1 MQDGLIA
8 RLAVDTTVLSVDKAY
23 DYLVPT
29 QMSDLKVGHRVLV
42 PFGRGNK
49 LTEALVV
56 SFPESS
62 QYKKLKYIDSKLEE
76 DPVLD
81 EKGMQIALF
90 VRDRSFSTLYSVVK
104 AMVPAK
110 YWYKS
115 SKSYMRPKGFNADEL
130 RIKFSGNEPY
140 LSLIDY
146 LSNNETVED
155 NIMLEE
161 ILSFRVTP
169 SVIASLKNDGIIAEA
184 TVVKPS
190 VQEKT
195 RKLYSLSDFGLETLS
210 NNALKGSGRTKVAE
224 FMLSAGQA
232 SQKEIIYYTG
242 VSKSVI
248 SEMEKRALLNTQSI
262 EVLRRP
268 MPGKI
273 AKRQEISLNDSQSEA
288 YNGLTKL
295 IDSQKPSCALL
306 HGVTGSGKTQVYM
319 KLLDYVISK
328 GKCGLVLVPE
338 ISLTPQ
344 LLEKF
349 YSYFDGKIAVLHSG
363 LSIGE
368 RYDEWRRIRR
378 GDVNVVL
385 GTRSAVFAP
394 IDNLGVIIVDEEHE
408 HTYRSDMMPRYHA
421 IDVAKYRCKQDKSL
435 LLLGSATPG
444 IESMYKA
451 KRGVYSY
458 FSLPLRYGDAMLPKV
473 IVSDIKLAYKQGL
486 PGIIG
491 PELQTLLSET
501 LARGEQAILLI
512 NRRGSG
518 KNLICMGCGNIPMCP
533 NCSVSLK
540 YHSANGRLIC
550 HHCGFSQPV
559 ISACPECQSQNLT
572 SVGIGTQL
580 VEKTVLEMFEGV
592 SVIRMDSDTT
602 SGKNSHEALLSKF
615 GRGDANVLVGTQM
628 IAKGLDFPN
637 VTLCA
642 VIDADSMLYS
652 GDYRGSEQALAMLL
666 QLTGRAGRG
675 KKPGVAVIQTATPS
689 HFVIDAAKK
698 QDYNTFY
705 GEEIE
710 IRRSLKQPPFSKLVS
725 FTVSGTIDREAFKAA
740 TRVYSELQRIIKTH
754 KYPFDVLGPAPA
766 DVQKL
771 NNTYRYCVTL
781 RGTDC
786 RELRDT
792 VWEILLTY
800 GQKLYGK
807 TSVFADANV

>member
-1 MQDGLIA
+1 MQDGVIA
-8 RLAVDTTVLSVDKAY
+8 RVAVDTTVLTVDKAY
-23 DYLVPT
+23 DYLVPSRL
-29 QMSDLKVGHRVLV
+29 SDLKVGHRVLV

-62 QYKKLKYIDSKLEE
+62 QYKKLKHIDSKLEE
-76 DPVLD
+76 EPILD
-81 EKGMQIALF
+81 DKGMQIALF

-104 AMVPAK
+104 AMVPVQ

-115 SKSYMRPKGFNADEL
+115 SKSFVRPYGFNADEL
-130 RIKFSGNEPY
+130 RIKFSENESY

-146 LSNNETVED
+146 FSNNETIED
-155 NIMLEE
+155 SNMLEE
-161 ILSFRVTP
+161 ILSLRVTP
-169 SVIASLKNDGIIAEA
+169 SVIASLKSDGMITEA

-195 RKLYSLSDFGLETLS
+195 RKLYSLSDFGLESFS
-210 NNALKGSGRTKVAE
+210 NNLLKGSGRNKVAE
-224 FMLSAGQA
+224 FLLAVGQA

-248 SEMEKRALLNTQSI
+248 SEMEKRSLLVSQSI

-268 MPGKI
+268 LPGKI
-273 AKRQEISLNDSQSEA
+273 AQRREFTLNDSQSEA
-288 YNGLTKL
+288 YDGLSKL
-295 IDSQKPSCALL
+295 IDSEKAACALL
-306 HGVTGSGKTQVYM
+306 HGVTGSGKTQIYM

-328 GKCGLVLVPE
+328 GKRGLVLVPE

-349 YSYFDGKIAVLHSG
+349 YAYFDGKIAVLHSG
-363 LSIGE
+363 LPIGE

-394 IDNLGVIIVDEEHE
+394 IDNLGIIIVDEEHE
-408 HTYRSDMMPRYHA
+408 HTYRSEMMPRYHA
-421 IDVAKYRCKQDKSL
+421 IDVAKYRCKQENSL
-435 LLLGSATPG
+435 LLLGSATPS
-444 IESMYKA
+444 IESMYKTNS
-451 KRGVYSY
+451 GIYSY
-458 FSLPLRYGDAMLPKV
+458 FSLPFRYGDAMLPKV

-491 PELQTLLSET
+491 PELRLLLSET
-501 LARGEQAILLI
+501 LSRGEQAILLI

-518 KNLICMGCGNIPMCP
+518 KNLICMGCGHIPMCP

-540 YHSANGRLIC
+540 YHGVNGRLIC

-559 ISACPECQSQNLT
+559 ISACPECKSQSLT

-580 VEKTVLEMFEGV
+580 VEKTVLEMFDGV

-615 GRGDANVLVGTQM
+615 GRGEANVLVGTQM

-642 VIDADSMLYS
+642 VIDADSGLYS

-675 KKPGVAVIQTATPS
+675 NKPGVAVIQTATPS

-698 QDYNTFY
+698 QDYNMFY
-705 GEEIE
+705 AQEIE

-725 FTVSGTIDREAFKAA
+725 FTVSGSIDREAYRAA
-740 TRVYSELQRIIKTH
+740 SRVHSELQRIIKSH

-781 RGTDC
+781 RGNDC

-807 TSVFADANV
+807 TTVFADANI